1 MRSFD
6 TSCDTMTPEV
16 VEAMRT
22 LSQDAKVLFGT
33 GGNGGEGEAIEA
45 AADAANI
52 ADATDGEDD
61 EGEEGD
67 DPAGGDERAAEDAL
81 ARLADGLHRVRV
93 VRGLAVFVR
102 EVVARVPLAEV
113 REHEEDAREHGVDD
127 ADCRRREN
135 RFRTV
140 QGTG

>member
-1 MRSFD
+1 MED
-6 TSCDTMTPEV
+6 EN
-16 VEAMRT
+16 
-22 LSQDAKVLFGT
+22 QQ
-33 GGNGGEGEAIEA
+33 
-45 AADAANI
+45 ADL
-52 ADATDGEDD
+52 DDEDD

-102 EVVARVPLAEV
+102 EVVARVALAEV
-113 REHEEDAREHGVDD
+113 REHEEDACEHGVDD

-140 QGTG
+140 RGTG